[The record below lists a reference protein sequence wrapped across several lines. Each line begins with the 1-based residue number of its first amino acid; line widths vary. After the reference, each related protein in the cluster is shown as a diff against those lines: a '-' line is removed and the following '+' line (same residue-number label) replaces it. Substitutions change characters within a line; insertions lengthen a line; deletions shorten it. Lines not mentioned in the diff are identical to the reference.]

1 MTIGTPQVVMTTV
14 ALAAIAVVLIT
25 ATALFGVAIIK
36 GQ

>member
-1 MTIGTPQVVMTTV
+1 VTIGTPQVAMTPV

-25 ATALFGVAIIK
+25 ATALFRIAAIE